1 MHKQDAILHN
11 ISLKPYNTFGIDVK
25 AENFIAVSSLK
36 ELKEVFLLKEYPT
49 KFILGGGSNML
60 LTKDVDDLVVNI
72 NLKGKEIISENG
84 NTTLVKVKAGENWH
98 EFVLWALSQNLGG
111 VENLSLIPGN
121 VGTAPIQN
129 IGAYGVELKDVFY
142 SCEALNTKTLEVKP
156 FFKEECNFGYRDS
169 YFKRNKGEYIITSV
183 TFKLTNT
190 DHKLNISYGAIE
202 AELKNKK
209 VAHPTIT
216 DISNA
221 VISIRKSKLPDPK
234 ELGNSGSFFKNPIV
248 STTKFEQLKTR
259 YPELPHWP
267 MPDGTVKLA
276 AAWLVDS
283 AGLKGTRQ
291 GQVGIHQHQAIVLVN
306 HGEASGAD
314 VVAFAQSVSTRVE
327 AIFGLQLEI
336 EPRVYQ

>member
-25 AENFIAVSSLK
+25 AKNFIAVSSLK

-72 NLKGKEIISENG
+72 NLKGKEIISESG

-156 FFKEECNFGYRDS
+156 FSKEECNFGYRDS

-209 VAHPTIT
+209 GKVIREKQIGKPFGLTKVLSAVT
-216 DISNA
+216 DGFNYEIADEVLYANRVGEGLEA
-221 VISIRKSKLPDPK
+221 EGGIFMPDLLHTDEGLRRQLERKSFGHTLLADLADASAEYAGRTLK
-234 ELGNSGSFFKNPIV
+234 ESKSKI
-248 STTKFEQLKTR
+248 
-259 YPELPHWP
+259 PE
-267 MPDGTVKLA
+267 GFT
-276 AAWLVDS
+276 LV
-283 AGLKGTRQ
+283 
-291 GQVGIHQHQAIVLVN
+291 
-306 HGEASGAD
+306 E
-314 VVAFAQSVSTRVE
+314 
-327 AIFGLQLEI
+327 
-336 EPRVYQ
+336 